1 MVGQEHPPLRH
12 GFKEHNLTLKKE
24 SLMKKPVTKIQ
35 TTQDLLNSPGPLP
48 REYYNRVPEGIRTSY
63 RQACRQMSALPAKKA
78 GAAFKLAVTLWK
90 PIATA
95 LREDFEKQ
103 RQARTLPHNM
113 QFTDYFVQFQRAA
126 DIDFKRKRKP
136 AKAAR
141 KSKAA
146 KRKKA
151 KAGPARKHRK

>member
-1 MVGQEHPPLRH
+1 MEVHRRYYQA
-12 GFKEHNLTLKKE
+12 N
-24 SLMKKPVTKIQ
+24 MKHSIEKYQARI
-35 TTQDLLNSPGPLP
+35 DLLNSSCPLP
-48 REYYNRVPEGIRTSY
+48 REYYKRVPEEIRASY
-63 RQACRQMSALPAKKA
+63 RQACRKMSALPAKKA
-78 GAAFKLAVTLWK
+78 GVAFKLAVTLWK

-141 KSKAA
+141 KPWASK
-146 KRKKA
+146 KKKA